1 MFFLI
6 LFLVSSCFELS
17 NEVQWKCNDPV
28 NDICSSDEVLTR
40 LEDDHVRNENYRLL
54 TLSQSLAI
62 ERNLSSKYPVPII
75 QLKDDTVYQIC
86 KAVLSRTTRALESE
100 SRLRS
105 PEFEIFA
112 GVGVG
117 VRSRFFYPTPDSR
130 RNFKKM

>member
-6 LFLVSSCFELS
+6 LFLVSTCFELS

-86 KAVLSRTTRALESE
+86 KEVLFDLITDSITTSTQVHNKKFSKNNSHIFDKSE
-100 SRLRS
+100 S
-105 PEFEIFA
+105 FA
-112 GVGVG
+112 NN
-117 VRSRFFYPTPDSR
+117 SHE
-130 RNFKKM
+130 KK